1 MQVVSARDVDFT
13 KKSEFKESD
22 YVFFNY
28 NDLKVGAKMP
38 IYFGGAFDTEIPHFL
53 PKDKAE
59 MIPFSS
65 QKLPFLLNYFGFQ
78 PESPQAKA
86 MEYNLKKCEGEIPDA
101 KGAKKCVTSLD
112 SMIDFVRQTFKTSST
127 NNGGQLFDDLKV
139 VSARDVE
146 FSKKSEFNEADYVFF
161 NYNDL
166 RVGAKMPIYFGG
178 AFDSEVP
185 NFLPKE
191 KADMIPFSSQK
202 LPFLLNYF
210 GFQRESP
217 QAKAMEYSLKKC
229 EGEIPDAQGAKKCV
243 TSLDSM
249 IDFVRETFKISN
261 TGNGGQLFDDV
272 KVLSTSPL
280 PKSAKVF
287 QPYTIIE
294 QPKRVPSP
302 KMTACH
308 MLTYPYAVYYCHNP
322 DPENQVYEITL
333 MGEDGTR
340 VNAVASCHMNSKAF
354 DPNLMVFRMFNTQP
368 GSPVCHFLSS
378 DGLLWVPANPTS
390 L

>member
-1 MQVVSARDVDFT
+1 MKMFLGFLSSAV
-13 KKSEFKESD
+13 
-22 YVFFNY
+22 
-28 NDLKVGAKMP
+28 L
-38 IYFGGAFDTEIPHFL
+38 FL
-53 PKDKAE
+53 
-59 MIPFSS
+59 
-65 QKLPFLLNYFGFQ
+65 
-78 PESPQAKA
+78 
-86 MEYNLKKCEGEIPDA
+86 
-101 KGAKKCVTSLD
+101 V
-112 SMIDFVRQTFKTSST
+112 
-127 NNGGQLFDDLKV
+127 V